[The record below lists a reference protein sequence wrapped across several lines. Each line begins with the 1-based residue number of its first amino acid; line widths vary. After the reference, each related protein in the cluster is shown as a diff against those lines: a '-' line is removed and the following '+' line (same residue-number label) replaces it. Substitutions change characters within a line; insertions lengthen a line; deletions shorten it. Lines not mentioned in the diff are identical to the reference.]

1 MMKYEVFEHT
11 ADVGIRST
19 GSDVN
24 EAFENAAEG
33 MFSIITNLENVNAVG
48 EYKITSEAQDLE
60 QLLVNWLSELL
71 YLQTVSCVMFSKFRV
86 SIQKKDGKWQLE
98 GYATGENYDRSRHSY
113 ETEIKAVTH
122 HILEVKL
129 GEICTVQVL
138 FDI

>member
-1 MMKYEVFEHT
+1 MKKYEIFEHT

-19 GSDVN
+19 GTDVN

-33 MFSIITNLENVNAVG
+33 MFSIITELEKVEPVG
-48 EYKITSEAQDLE
+48 QFKIITDGQDLE

-71 YLQTVSCVMFSKFRV
+71 YLQTVSSVMFSKFRV
-86 SIQKKDGKWQLE
+86 NIQKKGVKWQLE
-98 GYATGENYDRSRHSY
+98 GYASGENFDKSKHTF

-129 GEICTVQVL
+129 NEICSVQVL

>member
-1 MMKYEVFEHT
+1 MKKYEVFEHT

-19 GSDVN
+19 GIDVN

-33 MFSIITNLENVNAVG
+33 MFSIITDLEKVEPVG
-48 EYKITSEAQDLE
+48 QFKITSEAVDLE

-71 YLQTVSCVMFSKFRV
+71 YLQTVSSVMFSKFGV
-86 SIQKKDGKWQLE
+86 NIEKTGEKWQLE
-98 GYATGENYDRSRHSY
+98 GLACGENYDESKHSF

-122 HILEVKL
+122 HILEVHINEVCK
-129 GEICTVQVL
+129 VQVL

>member
-1 MMKYEVFEHT
+1 MKKYEVFEHT
-11 ADVGIRST
+11 ADVGIRSS

-33 MFSIITNLENVNAVG
+33 MFSIITELEKVEPIG
-48 EYKITSEAQDLE
+48 QYKIISEAHDLE

-71 YLQTVSCVMFSKFRV
+71 YLQTVSSVMFSKFGV
-86 SIQKKDGKWQLE
+86 NVQKKGEKWQLE
-98 GYATGENYDRSRHSY
+98 AYASGENFDRSKHTF

-122 HILEVKL
+122 HILEVNL
-129 GEICTVQVL
+129 NEICTVQVL